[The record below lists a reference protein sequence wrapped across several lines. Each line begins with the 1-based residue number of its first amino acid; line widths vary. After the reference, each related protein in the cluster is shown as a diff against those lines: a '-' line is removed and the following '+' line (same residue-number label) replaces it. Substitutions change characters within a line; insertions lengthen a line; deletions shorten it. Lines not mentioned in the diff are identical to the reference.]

1 MRNAGL
7 EEAQAAINITG
18 RNINNLRYADDTTLM
33 AESEEELKSLLKKVK
48 GEWKS
53 WLKAQHSENEDHGIQ
68 FPSLHGK

>member
-7 EEAQAAINITG
+7 EETQAGIKIAG

-33 AESEEELKSLLKKVK
+33 AESEEELRKPLDEIER

-53 WLKAQHSENEDHGIQ
+53 WLKTQHSEN
-68 FPSLHGK
+68 